1 MLLKSVKD
9 FEDFYRVG
17 KRFVRHYGTNY
28 KGYYV
33 TGASTVRRDFL
44 REKVVESSLEVEAHY
59 IQIKVVPQKTS
70 RQASGIRQKAYK

>member
-1 MLLKSVKD
+1 M
-9 FEDFYRVG
+9 
-17 KRFVRHYGTNY
+17 
-28 KGYYV
+28 

-44 REKVVESSLEVEAHY
+44 REEVVESSLEVEAHY